1 MPEVNRTAD
10 EMITLQDFERP
21 AFVHMQAAYNLAYW
35 LLRDRDDAQ
44 DVVQDAYLRAFRA
57 YDGVVGDDIKPWLL
71 TIVRNV
77 AYRWLSARKR
87 TANVISF
94 DSALSGRDNTDDGA
108 FEVPSDEPSPED
120 VLVSRADQALVR
132 NALAE
137 LPTLFREVIIL
148 REFEGHEL
156 PRHRRRDGR
165 ADRHGDVA
173 PRSRARSAQDAAHAP
188 HRKENKN
195 AL

>member
-1 MPEVNRTAD
+1 VPEFNRTAG
-10 EMITLQDFERP
+10 EMITLQDFERS
-21 AFVHMQAAYNLAYW
+21 AFVHMEAAYNLAYW

-44 DVVQDAYLRAFRA
+44 DAVQDAYLRAFRA
-57 YDGVVGDDIKPWLL
+57 HGSVVGADIKPWLL

-77 AYRWLSARKR
+77 AYRLLSARKR
-87 TANVISF
+87 TANVIAF

-132 NALAE
+132 KAIAE

-148 REFEGHEL
+148 REFEDMSYHDIAAVTGVPIGTVMSRL
-156 PRHRRRDGR
+156 GR
-165 ADRHGDVA
+165 ARDQLRTRLTHLIA
-173 PRSRARSAQDAAHAP
+173 M
-188 HRKENKN
+188 ENKN